1 MKLDLQPSYLY
12 TKYDPPGNTHN
23 LLALSC
29 CATAIAWP
37 LPCTRSAPYSLYL
50 LAIDP
55 LSTARTPPRF
65 TMASPTTVRLRH
77 HTESTLAATR
87 TLHEDMDMTHG
98 TPCTPLP
105 LQRIITNMSTWT
117 RRRLTDATTTD
128 RANSHDSLT
137 HLTPPDDDLD
147 EFQRCTSAPSLPSTT
162 SFHHLANDS
171 LPSPSMSLRRTI
183 VPPLRRIIQRPH
195 GPPRG
200 TSRVATPGQAL
211 NS

>member
-1 MKLDLQPSYLY
+1 MQR
-12 TKYDPPGNTHN
+12 
-23 LLALSC
+23 LLALQC

-50 LAIDP
+50 LAVDP
-55 LSTARTPPRF
+55 LSTGRTPPRF

-105 LQRIITNMSTWT
+105 LQRIITKTSTWT
-117 RRRLTDATTTD
+117 RRRLTDTTTTD

-147 EFQRCTSAPSLPSTT
+147 ELQHRTSAPPLPSTII
-162 SFHHLANDS
+162 FHHYADDNLPPPS
-171 LPSPSMSLRRTI
+171 LSLRRTTI
-183 VPPLRRIIQRPH
+183 
-195 GPPRG
+195 
-200 TSRVATPGQAL
+200 A
-211 NS
+211 